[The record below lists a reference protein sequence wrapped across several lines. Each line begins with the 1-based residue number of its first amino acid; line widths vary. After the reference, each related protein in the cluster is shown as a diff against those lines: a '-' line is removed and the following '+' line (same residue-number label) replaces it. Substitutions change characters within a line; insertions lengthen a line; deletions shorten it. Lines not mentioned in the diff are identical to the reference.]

1 MSKSYSI
8 IHLSDLHY
16 SIPKFRVADLRSKR
30 FLGLINETLIRK
42 SYHYNLQRE
51 QLFKN
56 IAEKEWDLLCI
67 TGDFSNLS
75 HKKEFQKA
83 KSQLELYFGG
93 REIVVLAG
101 NHDRYTKKATHEE
114 LFETYFKEY
123 IIFNWSKKKEYSIHT
138 KTILDK
144 FLLVFFDMSVPRP
157 WFSSR
162 GSLSPSFFQEYQENR
177 HKIKKVLVH
186 IYPCW

>member
-83 KSQLELYFGG
+83 KSQLELNFGG

-101 NHDRYTKKATHEE
+101 NE
-114 LFETYFKEY
+114 
-123 IIFNWSKKKEYSIHT
+123 
-138 KTILDK
+138 
-144 FLLVFFDMSVPRP
+144 
-157 WFSSR
+157 
-162 GSLSPSFFQEYQENR
+162 
-177 HKIKKVLVH
+177 
-186 IYPCW
+186 